1 MFIKRSTGP
10 AAIDNT
16 EPSAAEILEITG
28 SDIRRAM
35 KQSATEGARILSVLP
50 DDHDKA
56 AGIEVTADSAES
68 VTRFMIALARTS
80 GHELSHLTEGGYVDE
95 CDDPDEQ
102 EDAPTFHYFPRISVI
117 TEDSRQP
124 E

>member
-1 MFIKRSTGP
+1 MCMKRPTGP
-10 AAIDNT
+10 AAIDST

-35 KQSATEGARILSVLP
+35 EQSATDGARILSVLP
-50 DDHDKA
+50 DDHDNA

-68 VTRFMIALARTS
+68 VTRFMIALARAS
-80 GHELSHLTEGGYVDE
+80 GHELSNLTESGYVDD

-102 EDAPTFHYFPRISVI
+102 ENAPSFHYFPRISIIV
-117 TEDSRQP
+117 EDSSQP

>member
-1 MFIKRSTGP
+1 MFTKRSTGP
-10 AAIDNT
+10 EAVDTT
-16 EPSAAEILEITG
+16 EPSAAEILKIVR

-35 KQSATEGARILSVLP
+35 EQSATEGARIFSILP

-68 VTRFMIALARTS
+68 VTRFMIALARAS
-80 GHELSHLTEGGYVDE
+80 GHELSHLTEGGYVDD
-95 CDDPDEQ
+95 CDDPEEQ

-117 TEDSRQP
+117 AEDSSQP